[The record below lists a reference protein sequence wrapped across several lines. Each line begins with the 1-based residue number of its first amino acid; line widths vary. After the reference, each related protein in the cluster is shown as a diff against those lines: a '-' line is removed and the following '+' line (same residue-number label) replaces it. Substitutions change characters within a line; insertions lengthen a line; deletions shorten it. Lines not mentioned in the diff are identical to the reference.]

1 MKLAILPVLLMATFC
16 SQVHAL
22 VPVKTSIDVQ
32 AEISTVVSVYVNGQD
47 VTNKSISVTMK
58 DESGFMKGSTPPI
71 QFVGNAST
79 VSLTLQEPPAHGL
92 TGPDNKIMSLATSW
106 FNPDT
111 NAEVSTSYPFSNIK
125 VYPTVQDIPDPQK
138 GVKVIFKSTS
148 RSETFPLGT
157 YSGTY
162 TLTVTPQ
169 V

>member
-1 MKLAILPVLLMATFC
+1 M
-16 SQVHAL
+16 HAL

-58 DESGFMKGSTPPI
+58 DDAGYMKGNTPPI

-79 VSLTLQEPPAHGL
+79 VSLTLQGPPGL
-92 TGPDNKIMSLATSW
+92 TGPDSKIMNLTTSW

-125 VYPTVQDIPDPQK
+125 VYPTLQDIPDPQK
-138 GVKVIFKSTS
+138 GVKVDFKSTG